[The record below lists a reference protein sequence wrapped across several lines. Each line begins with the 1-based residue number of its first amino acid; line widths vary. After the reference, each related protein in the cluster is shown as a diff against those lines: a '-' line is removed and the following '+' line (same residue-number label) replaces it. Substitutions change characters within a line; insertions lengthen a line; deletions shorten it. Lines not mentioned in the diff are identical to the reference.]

1 MRFTCSLSVHF
12 RPRKN
17 HQHHTEPWF
26 FSLYFISNKFL
37 IITVIWCIKFAYIFQ
52 FQTFCKF
59 VFSVFVL
66 LSFSAGTKKKRYKIY
81 SILISHLLHIYRY
94 ITICQICFV
103 LHISSGWSK
112 WKKRVYFKAL
122 RSVHFGMVENIK
134 IMKINGETHFK

>member
-66 LSFSAGTKKKRYKIY
+66 LSFSAGTKKKDIKCIQSWSLTHFIY
-81 SILISHLLHIYRY
+81 TDTLQFAR
-94 ITICQICFV
+94 FV
-103 LHISSGWSK
+103 LSCIFQVGEANE
-112 WKKRVYFKAL
+112 KKRVYFKTL